1 MARKCYWC
9 GKSFDDYGVDGNYC
23 SNRCKYA
30 AIRAGAEEERKI
42 TAKRNNKFFLKFLSI
57 VFILPTILAII
68 SLFYEGDNKSTTETS
83 VESVSKGNNVKKESD
98 VNKSKTNSKKDF
110 EIFINK
116 FISDWHY
123 QVEHI
128 KFPLEVVGLYG
139 PDSYIE
145 KDSWSEEYLG
155 NSIFVGEDTFHDIKC
170 KSSFKKKTAKIYTYE
185 LRRLENLQLLRRYTF
200 EVINGKWF
208 LVKIEM

>member
-42 TAKRNNKFFLKFLSI
+42 TEAKYTKLGLIIFSAILGLSL
-57 VFILPTILAII
+57 ILGLCT
-68 SLFYEGDNKSTTETS
+68 EDDNKSTTNTN
-83 VESVSKGNNVKKESD
+83 VESVSKDNKGKKESEA
-98 VNKSKTNSKKDF
+98 NESKTSPKKDF

-123 QVEHI
+123 QIKHI

-139 PDSYIE
+139 PDYHIE

-170 KSSFKKKTAKIYTYE
+170 KSNFKKKTETIYTYE
-185 LRRLENLQLLRRYTF
+185 LKRLENLQLLRRYTF

>member
-42 TAKRNNKFFLKFLSI
+42 TEKRNNKFFLKFLSI

-155 NSIFVGEDTFHDIKC
+155 NF
-170 KSSFKKKTAKIYTYE
+170 
-185 LRRLENLQLLRRYTF
+185 
-200 EVINGKWF
+200 
-208 LVKIEM
+208 